1 MQIKEIV
8 QGEAFNEALIIKNN
22 DGTLFIPSKD
32 ERVLFTLERNE
43 KKILS
48 FALIDMCI
56 QFNTDYLLPGIYD
69 YKIQIERSG
78 DIIFSS
84 RNALKIKERS

>member
-43 KKILS
+43 KEILS
-48 FALIDMCI
+48 FALVDMRI
-56 QFNTDYLLPGIYD
+56 HFNTDYLLPGIYD
-69 YKIQIERSG
+69 YMIQIERNG

>member
-8 QGEAFNEALIIKNN
+8 QGEAFNEALIIKNK

-48 FALIDMCI
+48 FALVDMCI
-56 QFNTDYLLPGIYD
+56 QFNIYD

>member
-8 QGEAFNEALIIKNN
+8 QGEAFNEALIIKNK

-48 FALIDMCI
+48 FALVDMCS

-69 YKIQIERSG
+69 YMIQIERSG